1 MFNRRSIDAA
11 LDDDDHDHHDD
22 NDAIEGASAGGT
34 PQKRSNR
41 EQKFQGVEENH
52 FQSSKF
58 RRNETQISNFFM
70 KTVERVCIR
79 EQKEREHIYIYGI
92 CICSS
97 IYRKLC
103 VCVCDYINICAL
115 SVVGGS
121 GCSPI
126 ARA

>member
-1 MFNRRSIDAA
+1 MLALKRSMKRSIDAA

-79 EQKEREHIYIYGI
+79 EQKEREHIYIWHMY
-92 CICSS
+92 
-97 IYRKLC
+97 L
-103 VCVCDYINICAL
+103 
-115 SVVGGS
+115 
-121 GCSPI
+121 
-126 ARA
+126 